1 MVIRFVVFR
10 QDSDGTPC
18 KTAKQQAG
26 RGSSAH
32 REKSAVV
39 SNHRTQS
46 HNTSSSSGSNKGGK
60 VRSAL
65 LDAQTCSTLKKNKLR

>member
-1 MVIRFVVFR
+1 MVIHAVVFC

-46 HNTSSSSGSNKGGK
+46 HNTSSSSGGNKGGK
-60 VRSAL
+60 VRSAFL
-65 LDAQTCSTLKKNKLR
+65 HMQNTLNQTVFC